1 MTVTTD
7 SEATRRIWE
16 PTCPPIPA
24 RLAAI
29 TEIAAAGIPAAV
41 TMTPLLP
48 LDDPADFA
56 ERVSGTGAQ
65 RFVIERFQAPRGHF
79 AAGTRPEA
87 LAHAAAHHWTDAAYE
102 SARDILAQSLPDL
115 REGRSGFDPD
125 WLLGLDLR
133 TPSVDAIPM

>member
-29 TEIAAAGIPAAV
+29 TEISAAGIPTAV

-48 LDDPADFA
+48 LDDPASFA
-56 ERVSGTGAQ
+56 EQVSGTGAR
-65 RFVIERFQAPRGHF
+65 RFVVERLHPTRGHF
-79 AAGTRPEA
+79 AGGNPPRGAQPGRRP
-87 LAHAAAHHWTDAAYE
+87 
-102 SARDILAQSLPDL
+102 
-115 REGRSGFDPD
+115 
-125 WLLGLDLR
+125 
-133 TPSVDAIPM
+133 